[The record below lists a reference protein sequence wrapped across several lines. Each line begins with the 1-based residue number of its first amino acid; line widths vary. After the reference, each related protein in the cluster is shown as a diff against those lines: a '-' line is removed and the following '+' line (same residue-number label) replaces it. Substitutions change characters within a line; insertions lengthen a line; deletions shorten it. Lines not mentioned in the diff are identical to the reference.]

1 MPRPDD
7 GSREHFRNSSGDS
20 AENGCE
26 VSWSSPRKP
35 LLRTDAPG
43 GGKGVGVEALKT
55 KGNGLRRE
63 AAAATAAATAVARA
77 TATPV
82 MMPMSEHPYAKDRP
96 ASYSV
101 LPRSASSVAVDPAD
115 SWACCLPVI
124 DPHISPYAEK
134 WDMVITLA
142 LLLTALWTPYEVAF
156 IGDED
161 RRSRSGAV
169 IFMVDHILDVVFI
182 KDMMLQF
189 MMSFPE
195 ERDGTTRWVRD
206 RFRIIVRYMSWWF
219 WFDMMGV
226 VPFDLIISAS
236 SFKFGESM
244 KDIKVVRLVRLF
256 RLTKLG
262 RIVKKWQDNWGVSYG
277 QVALMKFFFIT
288 VMAVH
293 WMSCMWGLIA
303 LQRMATEPRAR
314 TWLTGLFRNKE
325 MTEEEMS
332 VYSEPHRVYIISLYW
347 SVMTLTSLGYGDIVA
362 ENLAEYCFCVFCFVT
377 SGLIWAYVIGSMC
390 GIISAMDP
398 LLVQYQQDMDLLN
411 IMMADNNLPE
421 EMRRRLR
428 NYFQESRN
436 IQRKVNQQTVVNS
449 LSPGL
454 QGEIAM
460 RVTHESLRHVWYLN
474 FEDCEPISEIS
485 KRLHPMIF
493 ASQESVCLN
502 SASRTLFVVCRGVVA
517 RSGKILGKNC
527 VIGDDMIINS
537 NTLRATSRA
546 VCVTFVEV
554 VCLRNEKLEE
564 VRDAYPVADERIRR
578 AAVRWAVRRAFI
590 LAAWHR
596 MQAPPEDR
604 LAGPRAT
611 DYFCREVPSF
621 TTIETLRR
629 WEAIATP
636 RGSLKEWLMFRR
648 SANSCISTAD
658 CSRVGSPGRPGSPL
672 TPQLTT
678 APKLMQPQLPAPASS
693 IDAAAAIV
701 KAIDSLREEVRESRG
716 SLDRLEARVRRM
728 EKLVTAVGPDEGSK
742 R

>member
-1 MPRPDD
+1 
-7 GSREHFRNSSGDS
+7 
-20 AENGCE
+20 
-26 VSWSSPRKP
+26 
-35 LLRTDAPG
+35 
-43 GGKGVGVEALKT
+43 LKT